1 MDILGPILLSIVKRV
16 VYMTEI
22 MSWNDDVAYAMTPF
36 KVLTLPLGVWPLQ
49 KYNTFSLVRSIVCGF
64 SMVRFQFSYYVFQ
77 YNFCIIYKYIQSSST
92 DQVKRSVQ

>member
-1 MDILGPILLSIVKRV
+1 
-16 VYMTEI
+16 MTEI

-49 KYNTFSLVRSIVCGF
+49 KYNTFSLIRSIVCGF

-77 YNFCIIYKYIQSSST
+77 CNFCIIYKYIQYIKF
-92 DQVKRSVQ
+92 DRSNKAFGAA